1 MYNINYWGGGLM
13 IVVVDDRKLVTDG
26 YSTLF
31 SQEGVATT
39 GLSPS
44 DFSNWISKAPSSEV
58 SSIEAVL
65 LGDCD
70 NRVELPKEIR
80 FYSSAPIL
88 AMTETNFLDHTIELF
103 QAGIDDVLRK
113 PIHVREILA
122 RIAAIRRRI
131 GGDIRS
137 ADAAIKVGP
146 ISVFN
151 DGRDPRINGV
161 DFPLPRRERR
171 ILEYLAANF
180 GRRANKTQIFNA
192 VYGVFD
198 DVIEENVI
206 ESHISKLRKK
216 LKLKVGYDII
226 DSKRFL
232 GYSLVIKTNS

>member
-1 MYNINYWGGGLM
+1 M

-31 SQEGVATT
+31 AREGVATT
-39 GLSPS
+39 GLFPS
-44 DFSNWISKAPSSEV
+44 DFSEWISTAPEHEV
-58 SSIEAVL
+58 ESIEAVL
-65 LGDCD
+65 LGKCK
-70 NRVELPKEIR
+70 NQIELPKEIR
-80 FYSSAPIL
+80 TYSAAPIL
-88 AMTETNFLDHTIELF
+88 AMTETNTLDHTIELF

-122 RIAAIRRRI
+122 RIAAIRRRT
-131 GGDIRS
+131 GNNIRNTN
-137 ADAAIKVGP
+137 ATTKIGP

-171 ILEYLAANF
+171 ILEYLTANY
-180 GRRANKTQIFNA
+180 GKRVNKTQIFNA
-192 VYGVFD
+192 IYGVFD
-198 DVIEENVI
+198 DVIEENVV

-216 LKLKVGYDII
+216 LKLKIGYDII

-232 GYSLVIKTNS
+232 GYSLVVKD